1 MEVKMNIQEIVKRA
15 VELDA
20 SDIFIVAGSTIAYK
34 VKNRVTRIEGET
46 LMPEH
51 CKMMV
56 DELYRL
62 ASNRSMEKLE
72 HKGDDDFSF
81 SLAHLARLRVNVY
94 HQRNSLAAVI
104 RIVQFDIP
112 RADELSI
119 PKEITRFSEL
129 TKGLVIISGP
139 AGAGKSSTLAVLLDL
154 INKNRSGHIVTIE
167 DPIEFLHRHEQ
178 SIVTQREIGSD
189 CDSSASALKSA
200 LRQAPNVLFISEMRD
215 LETISL
221 AITAAETGH
230 LVFSTLHT
238 LGAANTI
245 DRMVD
250 VFPASQQQQIR
261 LQLSMVL
268 EAVISQQLIRQKNG
282 DLVPVFEV
290 MTNSLAVRNQIRES
304 KTHQLKNT
312 IASSTSEGMI
322 SMDTMLMD
330 LLKKDLITLDEA
342 LLHSFDSELFL
353 KKFNSK

>member
-1 MEVKMNIQEIVKRA
+1 MNVQEMVKKA
-15 VELDA
+15 VELGA
-20 SDIFIVAGSTIAYK
+20 SDIFIVAGSSIAFK
-34 VKNRVTRIEGET
+34 VKNEVIRMNHEI

-51 CKMMV
+51 CQIIV
-56 DELYRL
+56 NDLYRN
-62 ASNRSMEKLE
+62 ANNRSMENLE
-72 HKGDDDFSF
+72 KKGDDDFSF
-81 SLAHLARLRVNVY
+81 SVAHLARLRVNIY
-94 HQRNSLAAVI
+94 HQRSSLAAVI
-104 RIVQFDIP
+104 RLVQFDIP
-112 RADELSI
+112 TATELQI
-119 PKEITRFSEL
+119 PREITRFSEI

-139 AGAGKSSTLAVLLDL
+139 AGSGKSSTLAILLDL

-167 DPIEFLHRHEQ
+167 DPIEFLHRHDK
-178 SIVTQREIGSD
+178 SIVSQREIGSD

-268 EAVISQQLIRQKNG
+268 EAVISQQLIRKKDG

-290 MTNSLAVRNQIRES
+290 ITNSLAVRNQIRES

-312 IASSTSEGMI
+312 IASSPQEGMI
-322 SMDTMLMD
+322 SMDSMLMD

-342 LLHSFDSELFL
+342 LLHSFDSELFM
-353 KKFNSK
+353 KKVHSK

>member
-1 MEVKMNIQEIVKRA
+1 MEVSMNIQEIVKQA

-20 SDIFIVAGSTIAYK
+20 SDIFFVAGSQIALK
-34 VKNRVTRIEGET
+34 IKNDVSRFKSEVLT
-46 LMPEH
+46 PEH
-51 CKMMV
+51 CQMIV
-56 DELYRL
+56 DELYHL
-62 ASNRSMEKLE
+62 ANNRNMDKLE
-72 HKGDDDFSF
+72 KKGDDDFSF
-81 SLAHLARLRVNVY
+81 SLAHVARLRVNVY

-104 RIVQFDIP
+104 RLVQFDIP
-112 RADELSI
+112 TAKELCI

-129 TKGLVIISGP
+129 TRGLVIISGP
-139 AGAGKSSTLAVLLDL
+139 AGAGKSSTLAVILDL
-154 INKNRSGHIVTIE
+154 INRNQSGHIVTIE
-167 DPIEFLHRHEQ
+167 DPIEFLHKHQ
-178 SIVTQREIGSD
+178 KSIVTQREVGSD
-189 CDSSASALKSA
+189 CDTSASALKSA

-230 LVFSTLHT
+230 LVFTTLHT

-250 VFPASQQQQIR
+250 VFPAAQQQQIR

-282 DLVPVFEV
+282 ELVPVFEV

-312 IASSTSEGMI
+312 IASSEGMI
-322 SMDTMLMD
+322 SMDSMLIE
-330 LLKKDLITLDEA
+330 LLKKDCITLDEA
-342 LLHSFDSELFL
+342 LLHSFDSELLL
-353 KKFNSK
+353 KKINSK

>member
-1 MEVKMNIQEIVKRA
+1 MNIQEMVKKA
-15 VELDA
+15 VELGA
-20 SDIFIVAGSTIAYK
+20 SDIFIVAGSSIAFK
-34 VKNRVTRIEGET
+34 VKNEVIRMNNEI

-51 CKMMV
+51 CKIIV
-56 DELYRL
+56 NDLYRN
-62 ASNRSMEKLE
+62 ANNRSMENLE
-72 HKGDDDFSF
+72 KKGDDDFSF
-81 SLAHLARLRVNVY
+81 SVSHLARLRVNIY
-94 HQRNSLAAVI
+94 HQRSSLAAVI
-104 RIVQFDIP
+104 RLVQFDIP
-112 RADELSI
+112 KADDLLI
-119 PKEITRFSEL
+119 PSDITRFSEL

-139 AGAGKSSTLAVLLDL
+139 AGSGKSSTLAILLDL

-167 DPIEFLHRHEQ
+167 DPIEFLHRHEK
-178 SIVTQREIGSD
+178 SIVSQREIGSD

-268 EAVISQQLIRQKNG
+268 EAVISQQLIRKKDG

-312 IASSTSEGMI
+312 IASSTQEGMI
-322 SMDTMLMD
+322 SMDSMLMD

-342 LLHSFDSELFL
+342 LLHSFDSDLFM
-353 KKFNSK
+353 KKVNSK

>member
-1 MEVKMNIQEIVKRA
+1 MNIQAIVKQA
-15 VELDA
+15 VKLDA
-20 SDIFIVAGSTIAYK
+20 SDIFFVAGSAIGFK
-34 VKNRVTRIEGET
+34 IKNVVSRFDHEILT
-46 LMPEH
+46 PDH
-51 CKMMV
+51 CHMMV

-62 ASNRSMEKLE
+62 AGKRSMEKLE
-72 HKGDDDFSF
+72 QKGDDDFSF

-104 RIVQFDIP
+104 RLVQFDIP
-112 RADELSI
+112 TALEMNI

-139 AGAGKSSTLAVLLDL
+139 AGAGKSSTLAILLDM

-167 DPIEFLHRHEQ
+167 DPIEYLHRHQ
-178 SIVTQREIGSD
+178 MSIVTQREIGSD
-189 CDSSASALKSA
+189 CDTSASALKSA

-230 LVFSTLHT
+230 LVFTTLHT
-238 LGAANTI
+238 LGAANTV

-250 VFPASQQQQIR
+250 VFPAAQQQQIR

-268 EAVISQQLIRQKNG
+268 EAVISQQLIRLKTG
-282 DLVPVFEV
+282 ELMPIFEV
-290 MTNSLAVRNQIRES
+290 MTNSLAVRNQIREG
-304 KTHQLKNT
+304 KTHQLKNS
-312 IASSTSEGMI
+312 IASSTKEGMI
-322 SMDTMLMD
+322 SMDSMLLD

-342 LLHSFDSELFL
+342 LIHSFDSELLL
-353 KKFNSK
+353 KKINAK

>member
-1 MEVKMNIQEIVKRA
+1 MNIQDIVRKA

-20 SDIFIVAGSTIAYK
+20 SDIFFVAGSSIAFK
-34 VKNRVTRIEGET
+34 VKNNVIRIDNEV
-46 LMPEH
+46 LSPDH
-51 CKMMV
+51 CQMVV

-62 ASNRSMEKLE
+62 AGNRNKDHLE

-81 SLAHLARLRVNVY
+81 SVASLARLRVNVY
-94 HQRNSLAAVI
+94 HQRNSLAAVV
-104 RIVQFDIP
+104 RLVQFDIP
-112 RADELSI
+112 TASELSI
-119 PKEITRFSEL
+119 PTEITRFSDL

-139 AGAGKSSTLAVLLDL
+139 AGAGKSSTLAVILDM

-167 DPIEFLHRHEQ
+167 DPIEYLHRHQ
-178 SIVTQREIGSD
+178 KSIVTQREVGSD
-189 CDSSASALKSA
+189 CDSSSSALKSA

-238 LGAANTI
+238 LGAANTV
-245 DRMVD
+245 DRIVD

-268 EAVISQQLIRQKNG
+268 EAVISQQLIHLKSG
-282 DLVPVFEV
+282 DLTPVFEV
-290 MTNSLAVRNQIRES
+290 MTNSLAVRNQIREG

-312 IASSTSEGMI
+312 IASSSSEGMI
-322 SMDTMLMD
+322 SMDSMLLE
-330 LLKKDLITLDEA
+330 LLEKDLITQDEA
-342 LLHSFDSELFL
+342 LIHSFDSDLLL
-353 KKFNSK
+353 KKINSK

>member
-1 MEVKMNIQEIVKRA
+1 MEDSMNIQDIVRKA

-20 SDIFIVAGSTIAYK
+20 SDIFFVAGSPIAFK
-34 VKNRVTRIEGET
+34 VKNNVSRIDNDV
-46 LMPEH
+46 LSPDH
-51 CKMMV
+51 CHMVV

-62 ASNRSMEKLE
+62 AGNRNMDRLDQ
-72 HKGDDDFSF
+72 KGDDDFSF

-104 RIVQFDIP
+104 RLVQFDIP
-112 RADELSI
+112 TANELSI
-119 PKEITRFSEL
+119 PPEITRFSEL

-139 AGAGKSSTLAVLLDL
+139 AGAGKSSTLAVILDL

-167 DPIEFLHRHEQ
+167 DPIEYLHRHQ
-178 SIVTQREIGSD
+178 KSIVTQREVGSD
-189 CDSSASALKSA
+189 CDSSSSALKSA

-238 LGAANTI
+238 LGAANTV
-245 DRMVD
+245 DRIVD

-268 EAVISQQLIRQKNG
+268 EAVISQQLIHLKNG
-282 DLVPVFEV
+282 ELTPVFEV
-290 MTNSLAVRNQIRES
+290 MTNSLAVRNQIREA

-312 IASSTSEGMI
+312 IASSSSEGMI
-322 SMDTMLMD
+322 SMDAMLLD
-330 LLKKDLITLDEA
+330 LLKKDLITQDEA
-342 LLHSFDSELFL
+342 LIHSFDSDLLL
-353 KKFNSK
+353 KKIKS